1 MFSNKRNAIPGT
13 ITRSSGNSFFDDE
26 DDDGVVISELQ
37 NSSRPFN
44 LYSALESFGDTITEE
59 NEDSFDDPCSPQIH
73 TPINNDKDKSTLEN
87 SITKKIENLRLTA
100 KSDNANVKSVKRF
113 SYKENSEI
121 RKGRKNNHTRMH
133 NSDKSIIHQ
142 DLSCVKRRSSLKDV
156 TQMFPCGCDEHS
168 TNTETKSN
176 MDFKEF
182 NRCVQF
188 DNSVLKDSQYMKR
201 RSSFS
206 EISQMIASNKNDNI
220 KDIRV
225 KSSHV
230 DKSWIDRDGRFSELN
245 KQSMG
250 KDVKQTK
257 RRSSLDD
264 LNKVSSTFPSEK
276 YTSDN
281 KKLEIKDNVIF
292 QFYQSDGIDSN
303 DIISIPQKSAT
314 KAALRST
321 KSAINMR
328 EFLISSK
335 IHIVSSEKRMLNCS
349 EGQTIIDK
357 VAMTAA
363 AHDSGGAIKDDNALQ
378 RKKNENK
385 VDKSVHLIS
394 DSSVIKNAEFKTGT
408 GNSDIQN
415 NDLNSF
421 ENNSVQT
428 KPWEWLA
435 KSKIRQSKR
444 EHHMISPA
452 CF

>member
-1 MFSNKRNAIPGT
+1 MFSNKRNELPGT
-13 ITRSSGNSFFDDE
+13 ITHSNGHSFFLNDE
-26 DDDGVVISELQ
+26 DDDGVFISELQ
-37 NSSRPFN
+37 NFSRPFN
-44 LYSALESFGDTITEE
+44 LYSALESLGDTITEE
-59 NEDSFDDPCSPQIH
+59 NEDSFDDQYSLQAS
-73 TPINNDKDKSTLEN
+73 TPINNDKDKRTLQN
-87 SITKKIENLRLTA
+87 SITKKIEKLRITA
-100 KSDNANVKSVKRF
+100 KSDNANVKSVKRC
-113 SYKENSEI
+113 SHKENSEI
-121 RKGRKNNHTRMH
+121 RKGRKNNHTRLH
-133 NSDKSIIHQ
+133 NSDKSIVHQ
-142 DLSCVKRRSSLKDV
+142 GLSCVRRRSSLIDV
-156 TQMFPCGCDEHS
+156 AQMFPCGCDIHS

-206 EISQMIASNKNDNI
+206 EISQMIASKNDDNI

-225 KSSHV
+225 KSSHLH
-230 DKSWIDRDGRFSELN
+230 KSWIDRDGRFSELN

-264 LNKVSSTFPSEK
+264 LNKVASTFPSEK
-276 YTSDN
+276 NTSDTN
-281 KKLEIKDNVIF
+281 KSEIKDNVIF
-292 QFYQSDGIDSN
+292 QFCQSDDIDSN

-335 IHIVSSEKRMLNCS
+335 IHIVSSEKMMLNCS
-349 EGQTIIDK
+349 KGQTMIDK
-357 VAMTAA
+357 VAMTASG
-363 AHDSGGAIKDDNALQ
+363 HDSGGDIKDDNALQ
-378 RKKNENK
+378 KNENK

-394 DSSVIKNAEFKTGT
+394 DSSVIKNAEFKTET
-408 GNSDIQN
+408 GNSDYQN
-415 NDLNSF
+415 KDLNSY
-421 ENNSVQT
+421 ENNSFQT
-428 KPWEWLA
+428 NPWEWLA